1 MLSLILSGQSLK
13 TAWKKSKE
21 SGKCPATNVLDTV
34 ETCKLAG
41 LMLGHDV
48 FETTMRLQ
56 RPTGCYYDINFPEK
70 VILNTAQT
78 IDKNWDSTTEGEICG
93 WKQGNFRCF
102 YVIVNASYHISSVFH

>member
-1 MLSLILSGQSLK
+1 MNSGHSLK
-13 TAWKKSKE
+13 NAWIKPRE
-21 SGKCPATNVLDTV
+21 NGKCLESNVLDTV

-56 RPTGCYYDINFPEK
+56 RPTGCYYDTKFPTK

-93 WKQGNFRCF
+93 WKQGNF
-102 YVIVNASYHISSVFH
+102 ISFTILMI

>member
-1 MLSLILSGQSLK
+1 MK
-13 TAWKKSKE
+13 NAWKKPRDN
-21 SGKCPATNVLDTV
+21 GKCPESNVLDTV

-41 LMLGHDV
+41 LILGHDV

-56 RPTGCYYDINFPEK
+56 RPTGCYYDTNFPNK

-93 WKQGNFRCF
+93 WKQGNFRI
-102 YVIVNASYHISSVFH
+102 YYIIDNANYHMLPQPFIR